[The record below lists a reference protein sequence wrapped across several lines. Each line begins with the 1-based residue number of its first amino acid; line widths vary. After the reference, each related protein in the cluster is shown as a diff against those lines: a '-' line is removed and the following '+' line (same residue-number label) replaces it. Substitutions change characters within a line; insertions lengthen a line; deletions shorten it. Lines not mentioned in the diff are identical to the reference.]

1 MNRVEEKVFLKK
13 SIDIRFD
20 NHNKEYTVLEIRT
33 NDREL
38 LLLDILEAL
47 SNFDA
52 DVLSAKISTFGEMV
66 EDIFH
71 LKKNNSRIG
80 NSRNLLRLRT
90 MIEKNIIKSRDI
102 VVN

>member
-1 MNRVEEKVFLKK
+1 MSSTSSE
-13 SIDIRFD
+13 SSSDSS
-20 NHNKEYTVLEIRT
+20 EI
-33 NDREL
+33 L
-38 LLLDILEAL
+38 L

-90 MIEKNIIKSRDI
+90 MIEKNIIKSRDK